1 MDLTFAKAGSC
12 RSCKTRGI
20 SPDAKS
26 MAWRE
31 GRREGGRERFPWRV
45 EEASQRPE
53 SGSGAKVPMVSE
65 GRVAG
70 LGTAFAVR
78 APDSASSETLL
89 DEDMGRIGS
98 NDTSTVPGKSPIGKL
113 LTYFHMVFDQINFR
127 WFGLTKTTVI
137 ASFEAE
143 EGLGGSL

>member
-1 MDLTFAKAGSC
+1 
-12 RSCKTRGI
+12 
-20 SPDAKS
+20 
-26 MAWRE
+26 
-31 GRREGGRERFPWRV
+31 
-45 EEASQRPE
+45 
-53 SGSGAKVPMVSE
+53 MVSE

-127 WFGLTKTTVI
+127 YLASACSCMKIPYFLSAHKARFCILFFGL
-137 ASFEAE
+137 
-143 EGLGGSL
+143 GLLVKLVRSYEDYSYCKL